1 MEAMLE
7 EQAHVI
13 TSLRADRDTPQLPP
27 LPPPVLQSPRKPLQL
42 PSGFNQRK

>member
-13 TSLRADRDTPQLPP
+13 TSLREDRDTPQLPP
-27 LPPPVLQSPRKPLQL
+27 LPPPVLQAPRKPLQ
-42 PSGFNQRK
+42 PTPGFN